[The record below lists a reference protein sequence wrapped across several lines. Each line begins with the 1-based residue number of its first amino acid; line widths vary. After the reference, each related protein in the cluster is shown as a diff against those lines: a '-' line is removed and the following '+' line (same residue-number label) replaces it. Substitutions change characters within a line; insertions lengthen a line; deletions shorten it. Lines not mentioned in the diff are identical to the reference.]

1 MEFKYIAIVF
11 ALLLLIFML
20 YKEYKRPEQQ
30 GLIFRL
36 IASIVAVTSFLLL
49 IVLIHYQVSQ
59 TVKPDEISFLTNSTN
74 PDSVTQK
81 SKLFTS
87 DSSVLKVLGK
97 KVNFIADLDYYLASH
112 PEVKTIHLYGEGLDL
127 LALERLKPRQIVY
140 HKPPLPAGIQS
151 CNWNRKITHSEE
163 LRIQGIYQNVTNQ
176 SVKLMLNG
184 LGTNLDSVEIKP
196 QSKVYFD
203 LKTNPKQ
210 IGRAVY
216 QLLTIQSKDTLANEA
231 IPFEVA
237 EKRPIRLLILSS
249 TPDFEYKF
257 LKNWLLQNQYPV
269 AYRSRISKDKFSVDY
284 LNMQSI
290 SLSNIN
296 PQVLN
301 NFDLVIADDQEIANL
316 KTSEAAALTN
326 QIASGKGLIIRL
338 NEEKLQSNLAKK
350 FSISNAVAQKD
361 KSYVFTL
368 SGDQSKTKTLL
379 IESSINLNQQA
390 GDLPLVK
397 DADSK
402 IWVNSQLYG
411 AGKLVLTS
419 IPNTYNWFLGGKNT
433 DYTAYWST
441 LIQNAVN
448 TNTLQVVVNF
458 SPQYPQLNHRVNIQI
473 GGVAQLPK
481 IEVGN
486 ISIAPLQNKFNPF
499 EWEGSHWPQKIGWD
513 SVKVNST
520 RVSYFYVDHQNSW
533 EGIRQIKK
541 IEQTVSFVNQQAG
554 QNIQIQTLEE
564 TQDRVVSK
572 WWFFFLFVLSAGFLW
587 FEQRRI

>member
-1 MEFKYIAIVF
+1 MEFKYIATVF

-30 GLIFRL
+30 RLIFRL
-36 IASIVAVTSFLLL
+36 IASIVAVISFLLL
-49 IVLIHYQVSQ
+49 IVPIHYQVSQ

-163 LRIQGIYQNVTNQ
+163 LRIQGVYQNVTNQ

-419 IPNTYNWFLGGKNT
+419 IPNTYNWFLGGNTT

-441 LIQNAVN
+441 LIQSAVN

-564 TQDRVVSK
+564 TEQREVSK
-572 WWFFFLFVLSAGFLW
+572 WWFLFLFLLSAGFLW
-587 FEQRRI
+587 YESRRV